1 MIRIFL
7 RPIPLA
13 LLLLF
18 LSFIPIAVALLRMVQ
33 IPTGNLPED
42 AIKFVVVPVVLF
54 GHALAGALFGLLGPV
69 QFAGVLK
76 RRFGRWHRV
85 SGRVFVAAGMLLA
98 LSSLRLLWQFPDAS
112 TWVLALARLVAG
124 FGLAA
129 ALAIALAAIRRHQ
142 VDRHKAW
149 MIRAYAIGMGSA
161 TVSLIMLPIFLVTG
175 DPVEGYA
182 TDLVFVASW
191 AINIG
196 IAEWVIRRP
205 MARAGAAVPV

>member
-1 MIRIFL
+1 MTRIFL

-18 LSFIPIAVALLRMVQ
+18 LSFILIAAALLRMVQ

-76 RRFGRWHRV
+76 RRFGRWHRIT
-85 SGRVFVAAGMLLA
+85 GRVFVAAGMLLA
-98 LSSLRLLWQFPDAS
+98 LSSLRLLWQFPDAA

-124 FGLAA
+124 LGLAA
-129 ALAIALAAIRRHQ
+129 ALVIALTAIRQHQ
-142 VDRHKAW
+142 VARHKAW

-161 TVSLIMLPIFLVTG
+161 TVSFIMLPIFLVTG
-175 DPVEGYA
+175 DPVEGYTA
-182 TDLVFVASW
+182 DLVFVASW

-205 MARAGAAVPV
+205 MAWAGAAVPV